1 MGDDV
6 GRPPPGSGPAAAEK
20 ELAKIDSTPDR
31 NRVEPR
37 SFPSLAPSD
46 VDIAASVVGSVVV
59 GESPEVNIVVD
70 GVGVVAASASVV
82 VASVSAEGTAG
93 VVVASA
99 SAIVARPCTLT
110 VGKAVA
116 AGLGIVIAV
125 VVADR
130 PGIVVAVGPL
140 AAVGT
145 AQM

>member
-82 VASVSAEGTAG
+82 VASVSAGGTAG
-93 VVVASA
+93 IVVAFA
-99 SAIVARPCTLT
+99 SANVARPCTLA

-116 AGLGIVIAV
+116 VGLRVVIAV
-125 VVADR
+125 VVASRLD
-130 PGIVVAVGPL
+130 IVVAVSPF
-140 AAVGT
+140 AVVGI

>member
-46 VDIAASVVGSVVV
+46 VDIAASVVGNAVV
-59 GESPEVNIVVD
+59 GESPEVSIVVD
-70 GVGVVAASASVV
+70 SVGVVAASASVV
-82 VASVSAEGTAG
+82 VASVSADGAAG

-99 SAIVARPCTLT
+99 SAVVARPCTLT

-116 AGLGIVIAV
+116 AELGVVVAV
-125 VVADR
+125 VVANRLD
-130 PGIVVAVGPL
+130 IVVAVGPF
-140 AAVGT
+140 AVVGI